1 MIFEDIYKD
10 NRIQLNSF
18 IENAIDYDNRF
29 MLFVSI
35 YDESTDTIIITDD
48 IIFNEAGSK
57 NISSKDIGLDTKKQ
71 RGILIAYSGNAS
83 HSGRMKISAPGKS
96 VNTNDSNISIHYDN
110 GDIVLDKKCK
120 LSDISMSGKEFK
132 AYKDLYM
139 RNKELINLANDKNN
153 NIEDINNA
161 FKNDELLRNI
171 NNKIVKRDEN
181 GNAIIYDNKGNLEK
195 HINLKGEII

>member
-1 MIFEDIYKD
+1 MIFEGIYKD

-57 NISSKDIGLDTKKQ
+57 NILSKDIGLNTKKQ

-96 VNTNDSNISIHYDN
+96 VNINDSNISIYYDN

-161 FKNDELLRNI
+161 FKNDELLRN

-181 GNAIIYDNKGNLEK
+181 VNAIIYDNKGNLEK

>member
-57 NISSKDIGLDTKKQ
+57 NILSKDIGLNTKKQ

-96 VNTNDSNISIHYDN
+96 VNINDSNISIYYDN

-120 LSDISMSGKEFK
+120 LSDI
-132 AYKDLYM
+132 
-139 RNKELINLANDKNN
+139 
-153 NIEDINNA
+153 
-161 FKNDELLRNI
+161 
-171 NNKIVKRDEN
+171 KIY
-181 GNAIIYDNKGNLEK
+181 I
-195 HINLKGEII
+195 

>member
-57 NISSKDIGLDTKKQ
+57 NILSKDIGLNTKKQ

-96 VNTNDSNISIHYDN
+96 VNINDSNISIYYDN

-161 FKNDELLRNI
+161 FKNDELLRN

>member
-57 NISSKDIGLDTKKQ
+57 NILSKDIGLDTKKQ

-83 HSGRMKISAPGKS
+83 HSGRMKISAPGKN
-96 VNTNDSNISIHYDN
+96 VNINDSNISIYYDN

-153 NIEDINNA
+153 NIKDINNA
-161 FKNDELLRNI
+161 FKNDELLRN

>member
-57 NISSKDIGLDTKKQ
+57 NILSKDIGLNTKNNEAYLLH
-71 RGILIAYSGNAS
+71 IAVMHLIA
-83 HSGRMKISAPGKS
+83 
-96 VNTNDSNISIHYDN
+96 V
-110 GDIVLDKKCK
+110 
-120 LSDISMSGKEFK
+120 E
-132 AYKDLYM
+132 
-139 RNKELINLANDKNN
+139 
-153 NIEDINNA
+153 
-161 FKNDELLRNI
+161 
-171 NNKIVKRDEN
+171 
-181 GNAIIYDNKGNLEK
+181 
-195 HINLKGEII
+195 

>member
-18 IENAIDYDNRF
+18 IENAIGYDNRF
-29 MLFVSI
+29 MIFISI

-57 NISSKDIGLDTKKQ
+57 NILSKDIGLNTKKQ

-96 VNTNDSNISIHYDN
+96 VNINDSNISIYYDN
-110 GDIVLDKKCK
+110 GNIVLDKKCK

-161 FKNDELLRNI
+161 FKNDEILRNI
-171 NNKIVKRDEN
+171 DNKIVERDIN
-181 GNAIIYDNKGNLEK
+181 GNATIYDDKGNLEK
-195 HINLKGEII
+195 HINLKGETI

>member
-57 NISSKDIGLDTKKQ
+57 NILSKDIRLNTKKQ

-96 VNTNDSNISIHYDN
+96 VNINDSNISIYYDN

-161 FKNDELLRNI
+161 FKNDELLRN

>member
-29 MLFVSI
+29 MLFISI

-57 NISSKDIGLDTKKQ
+57 NILSKDIGLNTKKQ

-96 VNTNDSNISIHYDN
+96 VNINDSNISIYYDN

-161 FKNDELLRNI
+161 FKNDELLRN